1 MCTGSDLNPAGF
13 VRLQRRVGQEVAASL
28 LTVLAFA
35 HHHHPT
41 AVVVRGRNAL
51 AKGPGSMPPL
61 VISPLVGMGAHRS
74 TPSVQQPARESAIEP
89 PAWLTVDPDAVRTGD

>member
-1 MCTGSDLNPAGF
+1 MCRGSEGNVAGL

-41 AVVVRGRNAL
+41 GVALRGRTAL
-51 AKGPGSMPPL
+51 AKGPGSVPHARDLRAGREERTAVNAVRPG
-61 VISPLVGMGAHRS
+61 SPLGRR
-74 TPSVQQPARESAIEP
+74 PSP
-89 PAWLTVDPDAVRTGD
+89 LCLVDRRP